1 MSEEKR
7 QIIAEKVEKMR
18 KWGVCEPS
26 NSPFGANVVLTL
38 KPDLDWRFCVDFRQ
52 INSKTLVQAY
62 PMVNMD
68 QVLSSLNGVRYMSN
82 LDCEQGFW
90 QVPIPPEH
98 RERVSFITP
107 DGQFQYVTMP
117 FGLSGSPS
125 TFQRLMD
132 LVLGTL
138 KWSICLCFLDDVLVF
153 GKTLEEHNERL
164 DMVLTA
170 IEKAGLTLKGRKCF
184 FAFQQLKFLG
194 HIVDEFGLKPD
205 PAKLQAILDYPNPTN
220 QRQLR
225 AMIGL
230 FSFYR
235 KFVEG
240 FAAISSPLHALLKK
254 DVDVIQSWTEEH
266 ELAVAT
272 LKEKLTSAPV
282 LAHDDRVSPL
292 ELQIESSTKGVG
304 AVLLILSE
312 GLSRPI
318 TYISRGLT
326 DTEQRYEEEKKQCL
340 ALVWALD
347 KLRHFVQGRK
357 LIVKIPPGALPW
369 LLKKRD
375 LDGVDR
381 YAAWILTLQQ
391 HGLFE
396 TKVLKPGEQAAVKAL
411 AEEPSGEP
419 EETDPTDRMIAALN
433 RQSYSNRQLA
443 ILQRADPDI
452 NRIVLSMIGLEDEL
466 TKEEKEK
473 YYLYRGVVYRK
484 NE

>member
-1 MSEEKR
+1 MEAQEVVSTKLGRTNLIEHRIELEPGTRPIRERLRIVSEEKR
-7 QIIAEKVEKMR
+7 RIIAEKVEKMR

-90 QVPIPPEH
+90 QVPIPREH

-164 DMVLTA
+164 DIVLTA
-170 IEKAGLTLKGRKCF
+170 IGKAGLTLKGRKCF

-205 PAKLQAILDYPNPTN
+205 PAKLQAILDYPNP
-220 QRQLR
+220 R
-225 AMIGL
+225 A
-230 FSFYR
+230 
-235 KFVEG
+235 V
-240 FAAISSPLHALLKK
+240 
-254 DVDVIQSWTEEH
+254 
-266 ELAVAT
+266 
-272 LKEKLTSAPV
+272 
-282 LAHDDRVSPL
+282 
-292 ELQIESSTKGVG
+292 
-304 AVLLILSE
+304 
-312 GLSRPI
+312 
-318 TYISRGLT
+318 
-326 DTEQRYEEEKKQCL
+326 
-340 ALVWALD
+340 
-347 KLRHFVQGRK
+347 
-357 LIVKIPPGALPW
+357 
-369 LLKKRD
+369 
-375 LDGVDR
+375 
-381 YAAWILTLQQ
+381 
-391 HGLFE
+391 
-396 TKVLKPGEQAAVKAL
+396 
-411 AEEPSGEP
+411 
-419 EETDPTDRMIAALN
+419 N
-433 RQSYSNRQLA
+433 
-443 ILQRADPDI
+443 
-452 NRIVLSMIGLEDEL
+452 LED
-466 TKEEKEK
+466 
-473 YYLYRGVVYRK
+473 
-484 NE
+484 